1 MKQSSSYF
9 KSLISVGLAIALI
22 GPVSAAGPIEW
33 AATGHM
39 TKDGRLEMGIHAQE
53 YGLDAEYLDIDANN
67 SYVYALMTLVSHL
80 QRGKISKGQ
89 MTWLYE
95 RAIISAVPR
104 NYIEEFM
111 DFNHSKANLKD
122 HMISSGGDS
131 IARVLLYD
139 VTQMITYGDRY
150 DKYRRSR
157 KAYRTLFANAS
168 KELGI
173 SRRVSRNIQTIVK
186 KELRLLNQ
194 KTKVFWGETPYQP
207 PRS

>member
-22 GPVSAAGPIEW
+22 GPASAVGPIEW

-53 YGLDAEYLDIDANN
+53 YGLDAEYLDIEANN

-80 QRGKISKGQ
+80 QRGTISTGQ
-89 MTWLYE
+89 MKWLYE
-95 RAIISAVPR
+95 RAVMSAVPR

-111 DFNHSKANLKD
+111 TFNHSKANLKD

-139 VTQMITYGDRY
+139 VTQMIMYGDRY

>member
-1 MKQSSSYF
+1 M
-9 KSLISVGLAIALI
+9 A
-22 GPVSAAGPIEW
+22 
-33 AATGHM
+33 
-39 TKDGRLEMGIHAQE
+39 
-53 YGLDAEYLDIDANN
+53 
-67 SYVYALMTLVSHL
+67 
-80 QRGKISKGQ
+80 
-89 MTWLYE
+89 
-95 RAIISAVPR
+95 
-104 NYIEEFM
+104 
-111 DFNHSKANLKD
+111 FNHSKANLED

-139 VTQMITYGDRY
+139 VTQMIMYGDRY

-157 KAYRTLFANAS
+157 KAYRTLLANAS

>member
-1 MKQSSSYF
+1 MKNSSLYS
-9 KSLISVGLAIALI
+9 KSLMFAALAIVLTGSA
-22 GPVSAAGPIEW
+22 SAAGPIEW

-39 TKDGRLEMGIHAQE
+39 TKDGRLEMGIHTQE
-53 YGLDAEYLDIDANN
+53 YGLDAEYLDIEANN

-80 QRGKISKGQ
+80 QDGKISKGQ
-89 MTWLYE
+89 MKWLYE
-95 RAIISAVPR
+95 RAIMSAVPR
-104 NYIEEFM
+104 TYIEEFM
-111 DFNHSKANLKD
+111 AFNHNKADLKD

-139 VTQMITYGDRY
+139 VTQMIMYGDRY
-150 DKYRRSR
+150 DKNRRSR
-157 KAYRTLFANAS
+157 KAYRTLLANAS

-207 PRS
+207 PQG

>member
-22 GPVSAAGPIEW
+22 GPASAVGPIEW

-53 YGLDAEYLDIDANN
+53 YGLDAEYLDIEANN

-80 QRGKISKGQ
+80 QRGTISTGQ
-89 MTWLYE
+89 MKWLYE
-95 RAIISAVPR
+95 RAVMSAVPR

-111 DFNHSKANLKD
+111 AFNHSKANLKD

-139 VTQMITYGDRY
+139 VTQMIMYGDRY

>member
-1 MKQSSSYF
+1 MPLTINGGTNMKQSSSYF

-22 GPVSAAGPIEW
+22 GPASAVGPIEW

-53 YGLDAEYLDIDANN
+53 YGLDAEYLDIEANN
-67 SYVYALMTLVSHL
+67 SYVYALMTLVAHL

-89 MTWLYE
+89 MKWLYE
-95 RAIISAVPR
+95 RAVMSAVPR

-139 VTQMITYGDRY
+139 VTQMITY
-150 DKYRRSR
+150 
-157 KAYRTLFANAS
+157 
-168 KELGI
+168 
-173 SRRVSRNIQTIVK
+173 
-186 KELRLLNQ
+186 
-194 KTKVFWGETPYQP
+194 
-207 PRS
+207 

>member
-1 MKQSSSYF
+1 MKQSSAYF

-22 GPVSAAGPIEW
+22 GPVSAAGPKEW

-53 YGLDAEYLDIDANN
+53 YGLDAEYLDIEANN

-80 QRGKISKGQ
+80 QRGTISKGQ
-89 MTWLYE
+89 MKWLYE
-95 RAIISAVPR
+95 RAVMSAVPR

-111 DFNHSKANLKD
+111 TFNHSKANLKD

-139 VTQMITYGDRY
+139 VTQMIMYGDRY

>member
-9 KSLISVGLAIALI
+9 KSLISVGPAIALI
-22 GPVSAAGPIEW
+22 GPASAVGPIEW

-53 YGLDAEYLDIDANN
+53 YGLDAEYLDIEANN

-80 QRGKISKGQ
+80 QRGTISTGQ
-89 MTWLYE
+89 MKWLYE
-95 RAIISAVPR
+95 RAVMSAVPR

-111 DFNHSKANLKD
+111 TFNHSKANLKD

-139 VTQMITYGDRY
+139 VTQMIMYGDRY

-157 KAYRTLFANAS
+157 KAYRTLLANAS